1 MNATSSLN
9 SGKAGTKSR
18 SVLAVLAGL
27 ITVFVLSLT
36 MDYVFRMLEVFPPSD
51 VMMSETGDYV
61 LASSY
66 RLVINTFGCW
76 LAARLAPQNPMKHAL
91 ILGWI
96 ALALTIVGLVGAIV
110 QNTGHL
116 WYPTLL
122 ALTAVPCAWLG
133 GKLYTRAHT

>member
-1 MNATSSLN
+1 MNGATAFNPESR
-9 SGKAGTKSR
+9 AGRGR
-18 SVLAVLAGL
+18 SILAIVAGL
-27 ITVFVLSLT
+27 LAIFILSLSL
-36 MDYVFRMLEVFPPSD
+36 DQVFHLLEVYPPSG
-51 VMMSETGDYV
+51 VPMWETGDFV

-96 ALALTIVGLVGAIV
+96 GFALTIVGLVVAIV
-110 QNTGHL
+110 QNMGHL
-116 WYPTLL
+116 WYPVLL

-133 GKLYTRAHT
+133 GRIATK